1 MKKLLILI
9 LFIPIVFASVEA
21 INYPNHN
28 YYTLENPLVSA
39 LHREYDDIENFKF
52 QFQNTI
58 RGWFG
63 KSYDD
68 YNRVYMSEGS
78 AKKNWFILGKYFPY
92 FFLFM
97 ILILFK
103 YELQK
108 DKGIHKE

>member
-1 MKKLLILI
+1 MRKLLIL
-9 LFIPIVFASVEA
+9 LLSIPIVFVSVVA
-21 INYPNHN
+21 ISDPYPNHKTFSTAPSAIYKN
-28 YYTLENPLVSA
+28 Y
-39 LHREYDDIENFKF
+39 DGIENFKF
-52 QFQNTI
+52 QFTNTI
-58 RGWFG
+58 RGWVG

-68 YNRVYMSEGS
+68 YNRYYMSEET
-78 AKKNWFILGKYFPY
+78 AKKHWFILGKYFPY